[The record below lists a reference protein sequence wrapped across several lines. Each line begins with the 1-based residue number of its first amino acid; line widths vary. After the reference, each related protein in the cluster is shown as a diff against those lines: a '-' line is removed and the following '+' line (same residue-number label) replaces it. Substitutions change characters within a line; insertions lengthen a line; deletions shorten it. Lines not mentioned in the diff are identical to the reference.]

1 MFPCL
6 AFGYGYWWL
15 FPVIMLAMMVL
26 CFFIMR
32 RHKGS
37 VMCSMDSGSP
47 DGHSEKSCACPLD
60 ILNKKNAQRKI
71 NKQGYGEKKEDIA
84 LRT

>member
-15 FPVIMLAMMVL
+15 FAVIMLAMMVL

-32 RHKGS
+32 RRKGS
-37 VMCSMDSGSP
+37 VMCSMDFGGP
-47 DGHSEKSCACPLD
+47 DGHSENSRACPLD
-60 ILNKKNAQRKI
+60 ILNRKNAQRKI
-71 NKQGYGEKKEDIA
+71 NKQEYGEKKEDIA